1 MQIVI
6 LLGLAVILVA
16 AAAAVQEIIHQED
29 GLVLDPI
36 IIIEKV
42 AMELMVMFELH
53 ILSLR

>member
-16 AAAAVQEIIHQED
+16 AAAAVQEIIQEVC
-29 GLVLDPI
+29 LVGDPI

-42 AMELMVMFELH
+42 VMVPMVMFELH